1 MSRNTDNGSNDSS
14 INHPDNHDNTRSPNV
29 GCSAF
34 GAACLAQPERISPFS
49 PEKKGWIRRGAVVW
63 RQVSLQ
69 NLDPKRWGVWRI
81 YAGNQWVQQLEVE
94 LEATNS
100 APTHWVPFVYPDLV
114 MSRFRHCVGG
124 DGFEPRLWEVCLKAT
139 SNFETRT
146 FGYASNSR
154 ERVMLLIHPIL
165 QMRFSAP
172 SSESFFDIFWYFSK
186 KTQWRPT
193 MNRK

>member
-34 GAACLAQPERISPFS
+34 GAACLAQPERTSPFS

-114 MSRFRHCVGG
+114 MSRFRPCVELLGMHQI
-124 DGFEPRLWEVCLKAT
+124 PRNGWCWYVADT
-139 SNFETRT
+139 SHFADEI
-146 FGYASNSR
+146 FGS
-154 ERVMLLIHPIL
+154 
-165 QMRFSAP
+165 
-172 SSESFFDIFWYFSK
+172 IFGIIVWYFSK
-186 KTQWRPT
+186 KTQWRPE
-193 MNRK
+193 

>member
-34 GAACLAQPERISPFS
+34 GAACLAQPERTSPFS
-49 PEKKGWIRRGAVVW
+49 PEKKGWIPRGAVVW

-124 DGFEPRLWEVCLKAT
+124 DGFEPRPVRIKFPGTGDVADT
-139 SNFETRT
+139 SHFADEI
-146 FGYASNSR
+146 FGS
-154 ERVMLLIHPIL
+154 IFGI
-165 QMRFSAP
+165 
-172 SSESFFDIFWYFSK
+172 IFWYFSR
-186 KTQWRPT
+186 KTQKT
-193 MNRK
+193 YNE